1 MEMTSSSVPVCR
13 QGLFIHTG
21 NPLMRDHPL
30 SCERLLHV
38 GQLNLTHSDIRY
50 YCRIWQLIYLAFLK
64 CFIFCKRFCVSSM
77 GAIFGSV
84 FLAFTSFWKSFGCS
98 FNHTACLQVL
108 TARTWTCAQTTIQSS
123 ASRSHCICSCS
134 PLALKFKYSFSV
146 GALPA
151 CSKVNESFSRGFS
164 RVRLASSVPPP
175 STPMPCCFQLAA
187 WKAGMILTL
196 KPMSPIWQ
204 FGMSPSNL
212 QEANATFISTAF
224 PLMKYFQCS
233 HTATSLVFAFKAVMW
248 KFGLWFWYM
257 HCSWI
262 CYEQNLYLNICYKL
276 IIWKHRTPLFFCCC
290 YKFNITRF

>member
-1 MEMTSSSVPVCR
+1 MLHFFVNGSAYHPWVLYLEAYFWLLLHFGSPLGARLTTLLICRFSLQGHGHVHRQPSNAVPVGVTSCAAAAPLHWSLNTASLW
-13 QGLFIHTG
+13 GLFQHAQKS
-21 NPLMRDHPL
+21 MR
-30 SCERLLHV
+30 
-38 GQLNLTHSDIRY
+38 
-50 YCRIWQLIYLAFLK
+50 
-64 CFIFCKRFCVSSM
+64 
-77 GAIFGSV
+77 
-84 FLAFTSFWKSFGCS
+84 
-98 FNHTACLQVL
+98 VL
-108 TARTWTCAQTTIQSS
+108 
-123 ASRSHCICSCS
+123 
-134 PLALKFKYSFSV
+134 P
-146 GALPA
+146 GALVG
-151 CSKVNESFSRGFS
+151 SD
-164 RVRLASSVPPP
+164 LPPLYLHP
-175 STPMPCCFQLAA
+175 PHQCHAFQLAA